1 MDSALGQL
9 QNNLNSLKE
18 VEDKQAAQDKALE
31 KIETRFQHIEGGLE
45 GHGKLLQA
53 LSTTQAQQ
61 GKLLSSLNTK
71 IDHLTTYTAKIAGEP
86 IPLSAEGQQPLT
98 ENSTPNTSQG
108 EPEGMES

>member
-1 MDSALGQL
+1 MDVDSALGQL

-53 LSTTQAQQ
+53 LPTT
-61 GKLLSSLNTK
+61 
-71 IDHLTTYTAKIAGEP
+71 
-86 IPLSAEGQQPLT
+86 
-98 ENSTPNTSQG
+98 
-108 EPEGMES
+108 